1 MKNKLKVFGVATFI
15 SMTTLNFSQAQN
27 SLIIRMHDGTQA
39 GSIVSSLDKI
49 TFSGSTMIVKKT
61 DTTLSSYLLSDIQRM
76 TFGIYSDISTVKA
89 DPNELTIYPNPA
101 TKYILLKNAPEGV
114 LTIVVYGL
122 DGIELIHKKL
132 MSGMQQIDI
141 SDLAKGL
148 YLLKVNEKT
157 FKFRKQ

>member
-1 MKNKLKVFGVATFI
+1 MKNKWKVFGVATFI
-15 SMTTLNFSQAQN
+15 SMTSINISQAQN
-27 SLIIRMHDGTQA
+27 SLIIRMHDGTQS

-49 TFSGSTMIVKKT
+49 TFSGNTMIVKKT
-61 DTTLSSYLLSDIQRM
+61 DTTLSSYIFSDIQRM

-101 TKYILLKNAPEGV
+101 TKYILLKNAPEGE

-132 MSGMQQIDI
+132 MNGMQQIDI

>member
-1 MKNKLKVFGVATFI
+1 MKNKWKVFGVATFI

-89 DPNELTIYPNPA
+89 DPNELTI
-101 TKYILLKNAPEGV
+101 
-114 LTIVVYGL
+114 VVYGL

-132 MSGMQQIDI
+132 INGMQQIDI
-141 SDLAKGL
+141 SNLAKGL